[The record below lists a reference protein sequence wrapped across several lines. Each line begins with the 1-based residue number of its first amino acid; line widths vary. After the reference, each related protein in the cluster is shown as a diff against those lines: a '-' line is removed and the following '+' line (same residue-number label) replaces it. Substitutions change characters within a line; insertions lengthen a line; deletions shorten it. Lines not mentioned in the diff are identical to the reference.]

1 MLSQLIAQ
9 LNWSKIII
17 IVIVKSNS
25 SSNSNSN
32 SINNWI
38 NNNKQPNVVEMR
50 GENQTLYAEK
60 CSFHLQQSEVLLL
73 ESFCNVSLTSRA
85 PVRTGA
91 KQEKREGRAG
101 ADVTA
106 KTELILICPDSP
118 DIPACPK
125 DAVANGMGGRS

>member
-38 NNNKQPNVVEMR
+38 NNNNNKPNVVEMR
-50 GENQTLYAEK
+50 GKIRLFILRNAISTYSNLKSCFWKTSAM
-60 CSFHLQQSEVLLL
+60 SLLL
-73 ESFCNVSLTSRA
+73 QGLQCQQEPSRKSEKA
-85 PVRTGA
+85 E
-91 KQEKREGRAG
+91 QE
-101 ADVTA
+101 
-106 KTELILICPDSP
+106 L
-118 DIPACPK
+118 
-125 DAVANGMGGRS
+125 M

>member
-38 NNNKQPNVVEMR
+38 NNSNKPNVVEMR
-50 GENQTLYAEK
+50 GKIRLFMLRNAVSTYSNLKSCFWKTSAM
-60 CSFHLQQSEVLLL
+60 SLLL
-73 ESFCNVSLTSRA
+73 QGLQCQQEPSRKSEKA
-85 PVRTGA
+85 E
-91 KQEKREGRAG
+91 QE
-101 ADVTA
+101 
-106 KTELILICPDSP
+106 L
-118 DIPACPK
+118 
-125 DAVANGMGGRS
+125 M